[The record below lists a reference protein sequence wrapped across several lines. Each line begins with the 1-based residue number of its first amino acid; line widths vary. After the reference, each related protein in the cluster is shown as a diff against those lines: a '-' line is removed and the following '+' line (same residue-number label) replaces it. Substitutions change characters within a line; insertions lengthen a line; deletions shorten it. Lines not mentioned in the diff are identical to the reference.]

1 MFRYE
6 GTLVKIDSET
16 ATVSLQDVQCHGT
29 EGRKNNASE
38 EIPGSDSVYDGI
50 VFRGSDVKD
59 LTIVAPP
66 KENRPPQQQMP
77 NDPAILSVC
86 MLPVPPA
93 LPTSNFLMKYF
104 GCKSNTTDG
113 AKTMW
118 KSSLLPSF

>member
-1 MFRYE
+1 VFRYE

-29 EGRKNNASE
+29 EGRKGNANE

-77 NDPAILSVC
+77 NDPAILSVR
-86 MLPVPPA
+86 MLSVYLHTTS
-93 LPTSNFLMKYF
+93 LP
-104 GCKSNTTDG
+104 
-113 AKTMW
+113 
-118 KSSLLPSF
+118 LPDEIFWM